1 MLLHEIPFIWQYIK
15 KKDYLPTFWTKI
27 WHFGSLCTVLAHR
40 LRARISAPRGNLY
53 LKLQEHCLL
62 ACNKRACPTTL
73 RLYGCYFFWLLR
85 TILKEKAKVTFLPQ
99 WGQIPYQIIKSHSNI
114 LSLYL
119 FMYFTRPRIYLIC
132 MTNWGTKWTVA
143 ISSNE

>member
-1 MLLHEIPFIWQYIK
+1 MLLREIPFIWQYIK

-53 LKLQEHCLL
+53 LKLQEHCLHVTNVHAL
-62 ACNKRACPTTL
+62 QTL

-85 TILKEKAKVTFLPQ
+85 TILKEKEKWHFCHNGVKFL
-99 WGQIPYQIIKSHSNI
+99 IKS
-114 LSLYL
+114 LSRIQI
-119 FMYFTRPRIYLIC
+119 FCPFTCLCTSPGLGFIWYAWQIGAL
-132 MTNWGTKWTVA
+132 NGQ
-143 ISSNE
+143 